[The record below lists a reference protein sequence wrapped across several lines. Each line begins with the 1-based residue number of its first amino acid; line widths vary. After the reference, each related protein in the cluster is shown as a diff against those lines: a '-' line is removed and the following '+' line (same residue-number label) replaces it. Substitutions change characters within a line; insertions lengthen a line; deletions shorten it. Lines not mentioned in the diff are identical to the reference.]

1 MQIEKLSDNWLFERH
16 SRQTIREWLGQL
28 RYFYYKRA
36 WGGHANDG
44 DEFQVAF
51 LFTDKED
58 LLNKIGQLGLTLN
71 VIPNDSKRPII
82 GQPYPADEYNK
93 FKNEIKQ
100 FTDLEQP
107 GKTII
112 FGKKVFIWILNNSIQ
127 IIISGTRDGNRYEV
141 TEDDLN
147 VCIELE
153 KQFDNLSWQTI
164 IDKSLEKSVCCISQ
178 TKYPELYKEE
188 TTVPNSSLPKAGRSW
203 WQKLFGSK

>member
-82 GQPYPADEYNK
+82 GLPYPADEYNK

-153 KQFDNLSWQTI
+153 KQFDNLGWQTI

-203 WQKLFGSK
+203 WQKLFGSE